1 VLTPS
6 ASTLAEIIKDR
17 RRQLGLSQTEASDL
31 VGLSQK
37 TISAFELKPE
47 STKLETFFKILSALN
62 LEIHIVPKEK
72 KSKSTQG
79 WNEEW

>member
-1 VLTPS
+1 VLTTS
-6 ASTLAEIIKDR
+6 ESILAEIVKDR
-17 RRQLGLSQTEASDL
+17 RCQLGLSQTEAADL
-31 VGLSQK
+31 VGLNQK

-72 KSKSTQG
+72 SNKSAEG
-79 WNEEW
+79 WPEAW

>member
-37 TISAFELKPE
+37 TISAFELQK
-47 STKLETFFKILSALN
+47 ALN
-62 LEIHIVPKEK
+62 WRRF
-72 KSKSTQG
+72 SKFSPL
-79 WNEEW
+79 

>member
-62 LEIHIVPKEK
+62 LEIHVVAKEK
-72 KSKSTQG
+72 SNKSTEG

>member
-6 ASTLAEIIKDR
+6 ASILAEIIKDHR
-17 RRQLGLSQTEASDL
+17 CQLGLSQTEAADL
-31 VGLSQK
+31 VGLNQK
-37 TISAFELKPE
+37 TVSAFELKPE

-72 KSKSTQG
+72 NKSAEG
-79 WNEEW
+79 WPEEW

>member
-1 VLTPS
+1 MLTPS

-37 TISAFELKPE
+37 TISAFEIKPE

-62 LEIHIVPKEK
+62 LEIHVVPKEK
-72 KSKSTQG
+72 SNKSTKG

>member
-1 VLTPS
+1 VLIPS
-6 ASTLAEIIKDR
+6 ASTLAEVIKDR

-62 LEIHIVPKEK
+62 LEIHLVPKEK
-72 KSKSTQG
+72 NNKSTEG

>member
-6 ASTLAEIIKDR
+6 ASILAEIARDR
-17 RRQLGLSQTEASDL
+17 RCQLGLSQTEAADL
-31 VGLSQK
+31 VGLNQK

-62 LEIHIVPKEK
+62 LEIHLVPKEQN
-72 KSKSTQG
+72 KSAER
-79 WNEEW
+79 WPEEW